1 MPGHQVF
8 ICYDVVAMRTTLTI
22 DDDLAVLLQ
31 KKAAIQGHSFKEV
44 VNDVIRAGIASSSD
58 VMPQHKPVIVVTRP
72 LGLKPGYDPNKLNQ
86 LVDELEVE
94 EFSRKQAL

>member
-1 MPGHQVF
+1 MSGHQII
-8 ICYDVVAMRTTLTI
+8 ICYDVIVMRTTLTI

-31 KKAAIQGHSFKEV
+31 KKAVIQGHSFKEV

-58 VMPQHKPVIVVTRP
+58 VMPQRKPVIIVTRP

-86 LVDELEVE
+86 LVDELETE
-94 EFSRKQAL
+94 EFSKKQML